1 MNELLQCPT
10 LSEIF
15 LYYLFFGQELEEKLW
30 GFYFFRGKKEPPAG
44 PTDRAVK

>member
-1 MNELLQCPT
+1 MNELLQSLTP
-10 LSEIF
+10 SETF

-30 GFYFFRGKKEPPAG
+30 GCYFFRGKQVPPAE